1 MLWYFTVLFLTWM
14 LCMSNTSPNATY
26 YGYGIA
32 VFGFFGVMKESLAK
46 FEKDKTECN
55 LHATQLNEEHLRGR
69 NEELRR
75 RLDEIED
82 NLNEMNTQLHGFP
95 GVQGG

>member
-14 LCMSNTSPNATY
+14 LCASNTSPNATY

-32 VFGFFGVMKESLAK
+32 MFGFFGVMKESLAK
-46 FEKDKTECN
+46 FEKDKSECN
-55 LHATQLNEEHLRGR
+55 LHATQLTEERLRGR
-69 NEELRR
+69 IEELRR
-75 RLDEIED
+75 RLEETE
-82 NLNEMNTQLHGFP
+82 NEFDQVNTQLHGFP